1 MVDNNISEPKKAKR
15 APRRVHS
22 SPEASVAYRKRAED
36 AVETERKRLGNVLDM
51 LPAYLILLS
60 PDYHVRFANRFFEER
75 FGKSHGQR
83 CYEYLFQRAEPCEVC
98 ETFRALQTRSRVEWE
113 WLGPDGRN
121 YYIYDFPFTDTDG
134 SILIMEVGL
143 DITERKIAEKEI
155 NAMNAGLEQRVAERT
170 ADMLKANEALQ
181 HSETRYR
188 TLVES
193 SPDGVLS
200 IDASGCINTCN
211 EWVCQFLGQ
220 PRETII
226 GRPAL
231 QILTDV
237 KPTEL
242 SSFIAELVKKG
253 QVEGEF
259 IAMNSHGQTVPLWVK
274 AVNLSR
280 RQGRPTQT
288 IVYARDI
295 AERKKL
301 DQIRDEFISLVSHEL
316 RTPMTIIIGSLST
329 ILSEEERL
337 SKAETHQLLEDA
349 VAESEALSRLLEN
362 LLELS
367 RIQAQQLSL
376 YHEPVE
382 IGILIKN
389 VVKKVK
395 RLSAGHQV
403 LVSVPDDI
411 STVNADPL
419 RVERILYNLLEN
431 AVKYSPEKS
440 RVRVSVAQKSGY
452 LVVGVSDQGKGLSPL
467 EQAKLF
473 QPFQRLD
480 HAIAAG
486 VKGVGL
492 GLVVCQRLA
501 EAHGGRVW
509 VESKLGRGSTFYFSL
524 PLKSAA

>member
-1 MVDNNISEPKKAKR
+1 MEENNISEQKKAKA
-15 APRRVHS
+15 APRRVRS
-22 SPEASVAYRKRAED
+22 KAETGAAERKCEE
-36 AVETERKRLGNVLDM
+36 AVETERERLGNVLDM

-75 FGKSHGQR
+75 FGKSHGKR
-83 CYEYLFQRAEPCEVC
+83 CYEYLFQRTKPCDVC
-98 ETFRALQTRSRVEWE
+98 ETFKVLRTRSRVEWE
-113 WLGPDGRN
+113 WLGPDGRD

-134 SILIMEVGL
+134 STLVMEVGL
-143 DITERKIAEKEI
+143 DITERKKAEAEI
-155 NAMNAGLEQRVAERT
+155 IKLNAGLEQRVAERT
-170 ADMLKANEALQ
+170 ADMLKVNEALQ
-181 HSETRYR
+181 QSEARYR

-231 QILTDV
+231 QILTDL
-237 KPTEL
+237 KASEI
-242 SSFIAELVKKG
+242 SSFVAELVKRG

-259 IAMNSHGQTVPLWVK
+259 LAVNSHGQTVPLWVK

-288 IVYARDI
+288 IVYTRDI

-301 DQIRDEFISLVSHEL
+301 DQIREEFISLVSHEL

-337 SKAETHQLLEDA
+337 SKDERHQLLEDA

-376 YHEPVE
+376 YYEPVE
-382 IGILIKN
+382 IRKLIEN
-389 VVKKVK
+389 AVKKV
-395 RLSAGHQV
+395 RHLPATHPV

-411 STVNADPL
+411 PAVNADPL

-440 RVRVSVAQKSGY
+440 QVRISVTQKTGY
-452 LVVGVSDQGKGLSPL
+452 LVIGVSDQGKGLSPR
-467 EQAKLF
+467 EQARLF
-473 QPFQRLD
+473 QPFQRLERS
-480 HAIAAG
+480 IAAG

-509 VESKLGRGSTFYFSL
+509 VESRLGHGSTFYFSL
-524 PLKSAA
+524 PLKPAG